1 MIELNNISK
10 TLGDFHLKDISFSV
24 EQGDYFVLL
33 GESGAGKSVLL
44 EIITGLSVPDGGE
57 ILFSGRD
64 ITHENIQMRNVGL
77 VYQNQSIFPHLSVS
91 QNISYPLKCRKMG
104 KRAIA
109 KEVGCLA
116 EKTGVTHLLDRRPE
130 TLSVGEAQ
138 RTALARTLA
147 TAPDLLLLDEPL
159 ASLDVQA
166 KMEMR
171 ALLRRLN
178 AGGQTIIHVTHDYEE
193 AIALAGKLAVLE
205 KGTVVQTGSP
215 EEVFQ
220 HPESEFIAGFVGI
233 RNFYRG
239 SVERKSDDLIVFKTA
254 ELEFDIVS
262 EVSGG
267 CGCLILRGED
277 ITVSNENPKSSARNH
292 FKGRVTDIEPARM
305 GIEIRVDIGVP
316 VTALITRESL
326 ESLGLSEGRSVW
338 VNFKATA
345 ARYLTEEE

>member
-1 MIELNNISK
+1 
-10 TLGDFHLKDISFSV
+10 
-24 EQGDYFVLL
+24 VLL

-44 EIITGLSVPDGGE
+44 EMIAGLRAPDVGQ

-64 ITHENIQMRNVGL
+64 ITNEKIQNRNIGL
-77 VYQNQSIFPHLSVS
+77 VYQDQSIFPHLSVAR
-91 QNISYPLKCRKMG
+91 NIAYPLKCRRVG
-104 KRAIA
+104 KSIIA
-109 KEVGCLA
+109 QEVGRLA
-116 EKTGVTHLLDRRPE
+116 EKTGVIHLLDRYPE

-147 TAPDLLLLDEPL
+147 TTPDLLLLDEPL

-178 AGGQTIIHVTHDYEE
+178 AFGQTVIHVTHDYEE

-233 RNFYRG
+233 KNFYRG
-239 SVERKSDDLIVFKTA
+239 TVKRKSDGLVVFKTA
-254 ELEFDIVS
+254 GLEFDLVT
-262 EVSGG
+262 EVSSG

-277 ITVSNENPKSSARNH
+277 IAVSNEEPHSSARNH
-292 FKGRVTDIEPARM
+292 FKGGVTDIEPSRM
-305 GIEIRVDIGVP
+305 GVEVQVDIGVN
-316 VTALITRESL
+316 VTARITRESL
-326 ESLGLSEGRSVW
+326 ESLGLSKGQNVW